1 MIIKNSQWKS
11 SWQHPNEWLYQI
23 EFESFLL
30 FIHSFIHFSYRR
42 IFKQISFIAD
52 KKAFGETFFF
62 SLSVLSTINR
72 LSEEYML
79 ERERAREWEKNH
91 RYIRYTWTSNEIN
104 AFPNQWNSVVFIHFN
119 VCCAIE
125 LWSNASLAIVIFGQY
140 LFFSCVRVC
149 VCVKKTRFI
158 GHDARDI

>member
-79 ERERAREWEKNH
+79 ERERAREWEKITDISDTPEHPTRSTHFQTNG
-91 RYIRYTWTSNEIN
+91 I
-104 AFPNQWNSVVFIHFN
+104 QWYSFILTFAAPLS
-119 VCCAIE
+119 CGQML
-125 LWSNASLAIVIFGQY
+125 LWPSLSSGNIY
-140 LFFSCVRVC
+140 FFRACVC
-149 VCVKKTRFI
+149 VCV
-158 GHDARDI
+158 